1 MEKYALMD
9 NVQKA
14 LEYLQVLKSLNTK
27 GARQFLNQ
35 VKKDSDYN
43 KIRQNPKFKE
53 FIDTL

>member
-1 MEKYALMD
+1 MD